1 MAVGF
6 SENSYYYNNQ
16 LKSYILQFM
25 AIFTGL
31 FVKVG
36 KSEQENERL
45 ISVPVFYGAMDR
57 VVAALLQ
64 ENTQNKPIR
73 LPCMSVYATGLD
85 LATDMMHGTGVER
98 RNVFVPTGGL
108 VPDDVQ
114 VVHQLMPVPYR
125 LTIDLTIYA
134 SNTDQHFQILE
145 QILLLFNPSL
155 QLQVS
160 DSLFDWA
167 RLSTVELKNI
177 DFEQNYPSSTDRR
190 IIQSTLR
197 FETIVRISAP
207 ADVRKDFVEKIY
219 ARIGAINFA
228 TKNNYDIIAELDN
241 QDIEYQQIWGIK
253 DILPF
258 K

>member
-6 SENSYYYNNQ
+6 PENGFYYNEQ

-31 FVKVG
+31 SVKVG
-36 KSEQENERL
+36 KSQTEDERL
-45 ISVPVFYGAMDR
+45 ISVPIFYGAMDR

-73 LPCMSVYATGLD
+73 LPCMSVYASGLD

-98 RNVFVPTGGL
+98 RNVFIPSGGL
-108 VPDDVQ
+108 VPDDAR

-125 LTIDLTIYA
+125 LTMDLTIYV
-134 SNTDQHFQILE
+134 SNTDHHFQILE

-155 QLQVS
+155 QIQTS
-160 DSLFDWA
+160 DSLFDWT
-167 RLSTVELKNI
+167 RLSTVELKSI
-177 DFEQNYPSSTDRR
+177 DFEQNYPPSSDRR
-190 IIQSTLR
+190 IIQTTLR
-197 FETIVRISAP
+197 FETVIRISAP
-207 ADVRKDFVEKIY
+207 AEVRKDFVEKIFM
-219 ARIGAINFA
+219 RIGAVSLA
-228 TKNNYDIIAELDN
+228 SKNNFDIIAELDDQN
-241 QDIEYQQIWGIK
+241 VEYEQIWGIK
-253 DILPF
+253 DTLPF